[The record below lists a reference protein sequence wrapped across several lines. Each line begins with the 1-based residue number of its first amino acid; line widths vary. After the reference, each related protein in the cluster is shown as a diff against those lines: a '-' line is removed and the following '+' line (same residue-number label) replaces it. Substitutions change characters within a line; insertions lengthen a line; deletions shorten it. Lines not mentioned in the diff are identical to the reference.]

1 MYIDKI
7 DDFVDKFLD
16 DYFLNTIKKNKNLE
30 SIIKEKN
37 FIKYQKEINEL
48 LIEYH
53 KTINYSKIKDSLI
66 NQDNTKFF
74 DEIIKKYMMI
84 YVFLY
89 IGYNYAD
96 NQETYSNNIVEFS
109 KNQINFKFKINNFFN
124 SETNF
129 NIIENYRDI
138 KNIISILEIFEDEN
152 KIKLLIKR
160 PDYKSAFV
168 FLNELGKDLVTDI
181 LIKEKDTKIK
191 IHNLL
196 KLMILLNFYKK
207 MDKKEISTMLE
218 NTSVDGE
225 EYTYIDIV
233 VPTRDNIDY
242 VTVESLLTRREIM
255 MGYTNNFW
263 NYIIDNQDNIAKIN
277 LLEETIENKI
287 LHLINSGIL
296 IPVLD
301 DFLLYHKD
309 SERYDK
315 NMDSALLKDIKK
327 RDETKIKYIITKI
340 DSTSD
345 LYSKNI
351 KDEKA
356 RVNIKKNFFT
366 PLNNRKAILVNN
378 NEEVKIISKLINQG
392 SKVMNENEYFN
403 ELANYR
409 VYPYIN
415 FKDFKDY
422 GFSIQLNKTVQAIRE
437 VTFEKAGDFR
447 QKKSSPVQLRVGS
460 KNEFVNIVGFIIP
473 SNITPLECLKVNDFR
488 DIHNYG
494 KNGYDLTLSYL
505 TEGTIKNT
513 PHKSSIVWLFNMNTD
528 FVKEDN
534 YEQTSK
540 LTEQE
545 QIKKLMSKFYDD
557 VLIRMYEVFSK
568 KLDEYKEISLQKA
581 RSILEKL
588 ENRIVKINKNLKIYN
603 DIENIIIDKAIK
615 KEEKYDEK
623 EDIFFGLGGE
633 IKELPQYSKEL
644 SLEKVKRIDVSK
656 SKEDKGM
663 KEIEEIEGVCQHNI
677 TWESISK
684 FKKVNVSKYQDKIYE
699 FIQNYVIENNEG
711 EFVCKSCSTQI
722 DVKKYVID
730 GTFDDDSNKFVTFSM
745 PFDTPLEELPEYE
758 KYKIAIRSLDK
769 LIEKIAIINNIPA
782 YIGNMFNIRIK
793 RKNISKDLIDLAIDN
808 NHFLKK
814 NLKERNE
821 LATKA
826 YHVSRELSNL
836 FVFDFENSIFLFSS
850 KEKDYY
856 KNIKYNNILAYI
868 IILLCLDVN
877 ESQLSFMTGDKKGLC
892 NISVFNK
899 YGHVLFDNLKI
910 LKNKNG
916 DTVPIKNY
924 MILCYLIYLMSCMMT
939 KYSMWYYEKEDA
951 TKKKFN
957 PTIQKIIVHTV
968 VDVLNSVLENSKI
981 NKAGIIFE
989 IITTKFYLKLNT
1001 FFNNDEL
1008 YKRLNYEDTH
1018 SIAGEKK
1025 SFVLPK
1031 TTLHLIQKYEPLVE
1045 FELPKF
1051 NKIIN
1056 VKFIPKNRIL
1066 DFKKQKNINSI
1077 TNCEDGNFH
1086 KWVPNGK
1093 VFICG
1098 LCNKNLS
1105 EMDLDDEKVNNKLSE
1120 NNKYISLQKLTR
1132 KYCISG
1138 NLHNFSKSKNGNEI
1152 CKLCGKSNKEKYDE
1166 KELDKL
1172 NKNLMK
1178 LRIKLIQNLNDLSK
1192 IKTPDI
1198 IDKLGEN
1205 YNKNV
1210 KELDKYLE
1218 SFIKKIEQYLGEY
1231 ERKDFNLYEN
1241 TYIIN
1246 HSYDGNKLD
1255 KPFILTDKDNKI
1267 ILKNNHPFFKTDVLT
1282 YSFNKSGTSKIE
1294 VFYDAISKILLGY
1307 KETSRD
1313 YVINYKTENKIK
1325 VNYSLMYKLK
1335 YLGIE
1340 NNYIDI
1346 YSKINRMLGIDKYEK
1361 LDNNNKEEIIHDL
1374 IYDISRDRLRNLK
1387 KVIYELQRFINQIK
1401 NKYTVQVEEKK
1412 KIQKKSYDEDE
1423 DEEEEEIVE
1432 EDLSNFEK
1440 VIDRYNKKLT
1450 EFKTS
1455 DEDNNYKIFEN
1466 WNLIVDNL
1474 NTKLDLDDYKFNL
1487 NINQTSKIME
1497 ANEIIKFDNSS
1508 NLLLF
1513 YILNEISN
1521 LLDFNSNKYIKT
1533 NLTGL
1538 LLELINYN
1546 FNLFNL
1552 EMIQSNISVKRLEYI
1567 LNGLVFAEDLENVIS
1582 EFGTGDEEE
1591 EVGIDAKQ
1599 TEEEIEE
1606 IEDAREEEEALDVD
1620 GEYDYISNYEN
1631 IYEDNEYDERAL
1643 AELPSYR

>member
-30 SIIKEKN
+30 SIITEKN
-37 FIKYQKEINEL
+37 FIKYQKEIND
-48 LIEYH
+48 IFIDYH
-53 KTINYSKIKDSLI
+53 KTINYSKIKETLI
-66 NQDNTKFF
+66 NQDNLKIF
-74 DEIIKKYMMI
+74 DEIMKKYMLI
-84 YVFLY
+84 YMFLY
-89 IGYNYAD
+89 IAYNYSD
-96 NQETYSNNIVEFS
+96 NQETYSNNVVEFS

-129 NIIENYRDI
+129 IIIENYRDI
-138 KNIISILEIFEDEN
+138 KNTISILQIFDDES
-152 KIKLLIKR
+152 KIKLFTKR
-160 PDYKSAFV
+160 PDFKGAFL
-168 FLNELGKDLVTDI
+168 FLDDLGKDQVNEL
-181 LIKEKDTKIK
+181 LIKEKDAKSR

-196 KLMILLNFYKK
+196 KLVIITNFYKK
-207 MDKKEISTMLE
+207 MDKKEISILLE
-218 NTSVDGE
+218 NTSIDGE
-225 EYTYIDIV
+225 EYTYIDVV

-242 VTVESLLTRREIM
+242 VTVESLLTRKEILL
-255 MGYTNNFW
+255 GYTNNFW
-263 NYIIDNQDNIAKIN
+263 NYIIENQDNILKIN

-287 LHLINSGIL
+287 LHLINSGII
-296 IPVLD
+296 IPILD

-309 SERYDK
+309 SEKYDK
-315 NMDSALLKDIKK
+315 NMDSATLKDIKK
-327 RDETKIKYIITKI
+327 REDTKIKYIVTKI
-340 DSTSD
+340 DSTSE
-345 LYSKNI
+345 LYSKNTN
-351 KDEKA
+351 EKVNA
-356 RVNIKKNFFT
+356 NIKKNFFT
-366 PLNNRKAILVNN
+366 PLNNRKAILINN
-378 NEEVKIISKLINQG
+378 DEEIKIISKLLNQG
-392 SKVMNENEYFN
+392 TRVMNENENFN

-409 VYPYIN
+409 IYPYIN
-415 FKDFKDY
+415 FKDFKNY

-437 VTFEKAGDFR
+437 VTFEKNGDFR

-473 SNITPLECLKVNDFR
+473 SNITPLECLKVGDFKN
-488 DIHNYG
+488 IHNYG

-513 PHKSSIVWLFNMNTD
+513 LHKSSIVWMFNPNTD
-528 FVKEDN
+528 FIKESN
-534 YEQTSK
+534 YEQTNK
-540 LTEQE
+540 LSDQE
-545 QIKKLMSKFYDD
+545 QIKKLISKFYDD
-557 VLIRMYEVFSK
+557 VLIKMYEVFSK
-568 KLDEYKEISLQKA
+568 KLDTYNEISLQKA
-581 RSILEKL
+581 RSILEKM
-588 ENRIVKINKNLKIYN
+588 ENKIVKINKNLKIYN
-603 DIENIIIDKAIK
+603 DIENIIFDKAIK
-615 KEEKYDEK
+615 KEEKYDDK
-623 EDIFFGLGGE
+623 EDIFFGLGGD
-633 IKELPQYSKEL
+633 IKELPHYEKKKEAIEIK
-644 SLEKVKRIDVSK
+644 SFDVSK
-656 SKEDKGM
+656 SKEDKSM

-677 TWESISK
+677 TWENISK
-684 FKKVNVSKYQDKIYE
+684 FKKINVSKYQDKIYE
-699 FIQNYVIENNEG
+699 FIQNYVVENNEG

-730 GTFDDDSNKFVTFSM
+730 GTFDDDSNRFVTFSM

-758 KYKIAIRSLDK
+758 KYRVAIRSLDK

-793 RKNISKDLIDLAIDN
+793 RKNISKDLIDLVIDN

-821 LATKA
+821 LAIKS
-826 YHVSRELSNL
+826 YQVSRELSNL

-856 KNIKYNNILAYI
+856 KNIKYNNILAYL
-868 IILLCLDVN
+868 IILLCLDMN

-892 NISVFNK
+892 NISIFNK

-957 PTIQKIIVHTV
+957 PIIQKIIVHTV
-968 VDVLNSVLENSKI
+968 VDVLNSILENSKI

-1001 FFNNDEL
+1001 FFNNNDL
-1008 YKRLNYEDTH
+1008 YNKLNYEDTL
-1018 SIAGEKK
+1018 SITGEKK

-1031 TTLHLIQKYEPLVE
+1031 TMIHLIHKYEPLIT
-1045 FELPKF
+1045 FEQPRY
-1051 NKIIN
+1051 NKTIN
-1056 VKFIPKNRIL
+1056 VKYIQKNRVL
-1066 DFKKQKNINSI
+1066 DFKRQKNINSI

-1086 KWVPNGK
+1086 KWIPNGK
-1093 VFICG
+1093 VFICA

-1105 EMDLDDEKVNNKLSE
+1105 EMDLDDDKINNKIE
-1120 NNKYISLQKLTR
+1120 QNNKYISLQKLTK

-1138 NLHNFSKSKNGNEI
+1138 NFHNFGKSKDGNEI
-1152 CKLCGKSNKEKYDE
+1152 CKLCSKSNKEIYSE

-1172 NKNLMK
+1172 NSNLMK
-1178 LRIKLIQNLNDLSK
+1178 NRIKKIENLNDLSK

-1198 IDKLGEN
+1198 INKLQEN
-1205 YNKNV
+1205 YSKNV
-1210 KELDKYLE
+1210 KDLDKYLE
-1218 SFIKKIEQYLGEY
+1218 SFIKKIEQYLGDY
-1231 ERKDFNLYEN
+1231 EKKDSNLYEN
-1241 TYIIN
+1241 IYVIN
-1246 HSYDGNKLD
+1246 HSHDGNKLD
-1255 KPFILTDKDNKI
+1255 KPFILTEKDNKI
-1267 ILKNNHPFFKTDVLT
+1267 TLKNNHPFFKTDVLT

-1313 YVINYKTENKIK
+1313 YIINYKTENKLK
-1325 VNYSLMYKLK
+1325 VNYSLIYKLK

-1340 NNYIDI
+1340 NNYLDL
-1346 YSKINRMLGIDKYEK
+1346 YSKINKLIGIDKYEK
-1361 LDNNNKEEIIHDL
+1361 LDNINKEEIIHEI
-1374 IYDISRDRLRNLK
+1374 IYDVSRDRIRNLK

-1401 NKYTVQVEEKK
+1401 NKYIVKVEEKK
-1412 KIQKKSYDEDE
+1412 KIQKKTYSNDDEE
-1423 DEEEEEIVE
+1423 DEEIIE

-1455 DEDNNYKIFEN
+1455 DEDNNYAIFEN
-1466 WNLIVDNL
+1466 WNLLIDNL
-1474 NTKLDLDDYKFNL
+1474 STKLELNEYKFNL

-1497 ANEIIKFDNSS
+1497 AGDIIKFDING
-1508 NLLLF
+1508 NLLLY

-1533 NLTGL
+1533 NLSGL

-1582 EFGTGDEEE
+1582 EFSAEEDNIDTKLTEDE
-1591 EVGIDAKQ
+1591 V
-1599 TEEEIEE
+1599 EEIV
-1606 IEDAREEEEALDVD
+1606 DAREEEDALDMD
-1620 GEYDYISNYEN
+1620 GEYDYMSKYEDL
-1631 IYEDNEYDERAL
+1631 YEDNDYDRKAL
-1643 AELPSYR
+1643 DELPSYR